1 MTAKSFKN
9 LFIQSLAAQGDKLH
23 FSAHSHHL
31 WPDCSQAAQ
40 IQYWNDSAALTDRKW
55 GKILNEIIPAVQAH
69 IARALSLSD
78 PAAIAF
84 APNTHEFVARLLSA
98 MPERPNILTTDSEF
112 HSFDRQIKRLEEDGL
127 ISVNRIA
134 TDPLDTF
141 HARFREAAT
150 GKYNMV
156 FFSHVFFNSAY
167 AIPDLTEIVAAVAD
181 KETFIV
187 IDGYHGFMALPTDLS
202 AIQARVFYI
211 AGGYKYAMSGEGCC
225 FMHCPPGY
233 GPRPRDTGWFADMGA
248 LESAQGTTIPYAA
261 DGYRFWGATF
271 DPSGLYRMKAVMDML
286 ASENISVTDIHAHV
300 VSLQNY
306 FLENL
311 PERPGILV
319 TPAHTSERGHFLTFN
334 TPDAGILYKTLTE
347 KNILTDHRS
356 TRLRFGFGLYHDKG
370 DVDLLL
376 ERMG

>member
-1 MTAKSFKN
+1 MTAVSFKN
-9 LFIQSLAAQGDKLH
+9 LFTQSLAAQGDKLH

-40 IQYWNDSAALTDRKW
+40 AGYWSDSATLTDRKW
-55 GKILNEIIPAVQAH
+55 EKILNEIVPSVQTH
-69 IARALSLSD
+69 IARTLNLSD

-84 APNTHEFVARLLSA
+84 APNTHEFIMRLLSA
-98 MPERPNILTTDSEF
+98 LPEHPHILTTDSEF

-127 ISVNRIA
+127 VSVTRIA

-141 HARFREAAT
+141 HTRIHEAAT
-150 GKYNMV
+150 GTYDMV

-167 AIPDLTEIVAAVAD
+167 AVPDLNDIVAAVPD
-181 KETFIV
+181 KKTFIV

-202 AIQARVFYI
+202 AIQTRAFYI

-248 LESAQGTTIPYAA
+248 LESTQSTIIPYAA

-286 ASENISVTDIHAHV
+286 VHENISVADIHANV
-300 VSLQNY
+300 ISLQNY

-311 PERPGILV
+311 PEKPGILV
-319 TPAHTSERGHFLTFN
+319 TPANTNERSNFLTFDA
-334 TPDAGILYKTLTE
+334 PDAGIICKNLE
-347 KNILTDHRS
+347 DKNILTDHRA
-356 TRLRFGFGLYHDKG
+356 TRLRFGFGLYHDK
-370 DVDLLL
+370 DDIDYLLKKM
-376 ERMG
+376 R

>member
-1 MTAKSFKN
+1 MTAESFKN
-9 LFIQSLAAQGDKLH
+9 LFTQSLAAQGDKLH

-40 IQYWNDSAALTDRKW
+40 AQYWIDCAALTDRKW
-55 GKILNEIIPAVQAH
+55 EKVLNEIVPAVQTH
-69 IARALSLSD
+69 IARTLNLSD

-98 MPERPNILTTDSEF
+98 MPERAHILTTDSEF
-112 HSFDRQIKRLEEDGL
+112 HSFDRQIKRLEEDNL
-127 ISVNRIA
+127 ISVTRIA

-150 GKYNMV
+150 GAYDMV

-167 AIPDLTEIVAAVAD
+167 AVPDLHEIVAAVTD
-181 KETFIV
+181 KKTFIV

-202 AIQARVFYI
+202 AIQTRAFYI

-233 GPRPRDTGWFADMGA
+233 GARPRDTGWFADMGA
-248 LESAQGTTIPYAA
+248 LESTQGTTIPYAE

-286 ASENISVTDIHAHV
+286 ARENISVADIHAHV
-300 VSLQNY
+300 IALQNY

-311 PERPGILV
+311 PEKPGTLV
-319 TPAHTSERGHFLTFN
+319 TPTHTGERSHFLTFDA
-334 TPDAGILYKTLTE
+334 PDAGILCKALTD
-347 KNILTDHRS
+347 KNILTDHRA

-376 ERMG
+376 ERMR